1 VSPRIRGELIKLR
14 TTRTALGFAAA
25 AVLLVL
31 ATVLIGSLAGHPHTL
46 QDKRGVINFG
56 NSLSA
61 VLLLFG
67 VVGAT
72 AEYRH
77 RTLAPALLIAP
88 DRGKLTFAR
97 MLAYGVAALAIGVLM
112 LIVAFGL
119 GIPLLASLSGPS
131 LAGSDYLRAGAGG
144 LLAAVLCAVLGVG
157 VGVLVRNQV
166 AAVVGSLCWFFIA
179 EPLIPLLSDD
189 ASRYTVG
196 SAAGNLGGA
205 MTDNAPGFLT
215 ALLVLAAWAAVF
227 LVAGVLVDRH
237 RDVT

>member
-1 VSPRIRGELIKLR
+1 MTARIHGELIKLR
-14 TTRTALGFAAA
+14 TTRTALGFALA

-31 ATVLIGSLAGHPHTL
+31 ATVLITTLAGDPTTL
-46 QDKRGVINFG
+46 QDKRTAINFG
-56 NSLSA
+56 NTLSA

-72 AEYRH
+72 SEYRH

-88 DRGKLTFAR
+88 DRGRLTLAR
-97 MLAYGVAALAIGVLM
+97 MLAYGLAAAGIGVLM
-112 LIVAFGL
+112 LIVAFAL
-119 GIPLLASLSGPS
+119 GIPLLSGAKGPD
-131 LAGSDYLRAGAGG
+131 LAGSDYVRAAAGG
-144 LLAAVLCAVLGVG
+144 LLAAILCAVLGVG

-166 AAVVGSLCWFFIA
+166 AGVVGSLCWFFIV

-189 ASRYTVG
+189 AARGTVG
-196 SAAGNLGGA
+196 SAASSLGGA
-205 MTDNAPGFLT
+205 TTDDALGFLP

-227 LVAGVLVDRH
+227 LVAGILVDRR

>member
-1 VSPRIRGELIKLR
+1 MSARIHGELLKLR

-25 AVLLVL
+25 ALLLVL
-31 ATVLIGSLAGHPHTL
+31 ATVLITTLAGDPTTIV
-46 QDKRGVINFG
+46 DKRTAINFG
-56 NSLSA
+56 STLSA

-72 AEYRH
+72 SEYRH

-88 DRGKLTFAR
+88 DRGKLTLAR
-97 MLAYGVAALAIGVLM
+97 MLAYGLAAAAIGVLM

-119 GIPLLASLSGPS
+119 GIPLLSGAAGPD
-131 LAGSDYLRAGAGG
+131 LGGSDYARAAAGG
-144 LLAAVLCAVLGVG
+144 LLAAILCAILGVG

-166 AAVVGSLCWFFIA
+166 AGVVGSLCWFFIV

-189 ASRYTVG
+189 AAKGTVG
-196 SAAGNLGGA
+196 SAASSLGGA
-205 MTDNAPGFLT
+205 TSEDALGFVP
-215 ALLVLAAWAAVF
+215 ALAVLAAWAAVF
-227 LVAGVLVDRH
+227 LVAGVLVDRR

>member
-1 VSPRIRGELIKLR
+1 VSARIRGELIKLR
-14 TTRTALGFAAA
+14 TTRTALGFAGA

-31 ATVLIGSLAGHPHTL
+31 ATVLIGSLAGHPRTL
-46 QDKRGVINFG
+46 PDKRGVINFG
-56 NSLSA
+56 NTLSA

-67 VVGAT
+67 VVGAA

-97 MLAYGVAALAIGVLM
+97 MLAYGVAALCIGILM

-119 GIPLLASLSGPS
+119 GIPLLAGQSGPS
-131 LAGSDYLRAGAGG
+131 LGGSDYLRAGAGG
-144 LLAAVLCAVLGVG
+144 LIEAVLCAILGVG
-157 VGVLVRNQV
+157 IGVLVRNQV
-166 AAVVGSLCWFFIA
+166 AAVVGSLCWFFIV

-189 ASRYTVG
+189 ASRYTIG

-205 MTDNAPGFLT
+205 MNDHPLAFVP
-215 ALLVLAAWAAVF
+215 ALLVLAAWAAIF
-227 LVAGVLVDRH
+227 LAAGVLVDRR

>member
-1 VSPRIRGELIKLR
+1 VSARIRGELIKLR
-14 TTRTALGFAAA
+14 TTRTALGFAGA

-56 NSLSA
+56 NTLSA

-67 VVGAT
+67 VVGAA

-88 DRGKLTFAR
+88 NRGKLTFAR
-97 MLAYGVAALAIGVLM
+97 MLAYAVAALGIGVLM

-119 GIPLLASLSGPS
+119 GIPLLSGLSGPS
-131 LAGSDYLRAGAGG
+131 LSGSDYLRAGAGG
-144 LLAAVLCAVLGVG
+144 LLAAVLAAILGVG
-157 VGVLVRNQV
+157 IGVLVRNQV
-166 AAVVGSLCWFFIA
+166 AAVVGSLCWFFIV

-189 ASRYTVG
+189 ASKFTIG
-196 SAAGNLGGA
+196 ATAGNLGGKT
-205 MTDNAPGFLT
+205 TDNALAFIPD
-215 ALLVLAAWAAVF
+215 LLVLAAWAAIF
-227 LVAGVLVDRH
+227 LIAGILVDRR

>member
-1 VSPRIRGELIKLR
+1 MSARIRGELIKLR
-14 TTRTALGFAAA
+14 TTRTALGFAGA

-31 ATVLIGSLAGHPHTL
+31 ATVLISSLAGHPNTVL
-46 QDKRGVINFG
+46 EKRGVINFG
-56 NSLSA
+56 NTLSA

-67 VVGAT
+67 VVGAA

-97 MLAYGVAALAIGVLM
+97 MLAYGVAAFGIGVLM

-119 GIPLLASLSGPS
+119 GIPLLAGESGPD
-131 LAGSDYLRAGAGG
+131 LAGSDYARAAAGG
-144 LLAAVLCAVLGVG
+144 LLASVMCAVLGVG
-157 VGVLVRNQV
+157 IGVLVRNQV
-166 AAVVGSLCWFFIA
+166 AGVVGSLCWFFIV

-189 ASRYTVG
+189 ASKFTIG
-196 SAAGNLGGA
+196 ATAGNLGGQT
-205 MTDNAPGFLT
+205 TDNALAFLPD
-215 ALLVLAAWAAVF
+215 LLVLIAWAAIF
-227 LVAGVLVDRH
+227 LAAGILVDRR

>member
-1 VSPRIRGELIKLR
+1 MSARIRGELIKLR
-14 TTRTALGFAAA
+14 TTRTALGFAVA

-31 ATVLIGSLAGHPHTL
+31 ATVLIVTLAGHPTTL
-46 QDKRGVINFG
+46 RDKRSAINFG
-56 NSLSA
+56 NTLSA

-72 AEYRH
+72 SEYRH

-88 DRGKLTFAR
+88 DRGRLTLAR
-97 MLAYGVAALAIGVLM
+97 MLAYGFAALGIGVLM
-112 LIVAFGL
+112 LIVAFAL
-119 GIPLLASLSGPS
+119 GIPLLSGAKGPD
-131 LAGSDYLRAGAGG
+131 LAGSDYARAAGGG

-166 AAVVGSLCWFFIA
+166 AGVVGSLCWFFIV

-189 ASRYTVG
+189 AARGTVG
-196 SAAGNLGGA
+196 SAASSLGGA
-205 MTDNAPGFLT
+205 TTDDALGFLP

-227 LVAGVLVDRH
+227 LVAGVLVDRR
-237 RDVT
+237 RDIT